1 MEVIMNRKNT
11 KLLALGLCTII
22 CVSNVG
28 CSNISKNKTK
38 KNIESDVAITDIKD
52 VRTVKVN
59 QDQAMLRFTTQNRA
73 GSISSLVLEERD
85 GNYIYIIDGLDK
97 KGQNIVM
104 TVDSKTSKVIES
116 KPVGQAS
123 QEKKSNVLNF
133 TIVKDIKLAIKE
145 ALKKSEKTYDQVDS
159 YKLMYSNNK
168 NIYKFNLSNGET
180 EKDKVKNKVIYMDAS
195 DLKIITGEEMNQVKS
210 MEESISSQNT
220 SPSQNQENPPENK
233 STTN

>member
-1 MEVIMNRKNT
+1 MNRKNT

>member
-123 QEKKSNVLNF
+123 QRSEERRVG
-133 TIVKDIKLAIKE
+133 KE
-145 ALKKSEKTYDQVDS
+145 CRSRW
-159 YKLMYSNNK
+159 
-168 NIYKFNLSNGET
+168 
-180 EKDKVKNKVIYMDAS
+180 
-195 DLKIITGEEMNQVKS
+195 
-210 MEESISSQNT
+210 
-220 SPSQNQENPPENK
+220 SPYH
-233 STTN
+233 